1 MCSPSPNLQA
11 ILAKKWFGFDLDDTL
26 HDFRK
31 ASAQASLS
39 VFNAIHTKYGID
51 VDSLKATYQEILRL
65 STANAFTDGRT
76 STDYRRERFT
86 QLLQVHGIDGSIQNN
101 HIHYLLEI
109 YRSSLQ
115 SNLTLKKWVL
125 QLLQTLQRL
134 GKKVIVITEGPADAQ
149 EWTVE
154 ELGLSP
160 YIDIVVTTNTIG
172 KSKVD
177 GLFCVVLEK
186 FGIAAD
192 EIVYY
197 GDNEVRDIKAAQ
209 GVGILAVLY
218 DENRESLLEH
228 LEELRIDSWETL
240 QLNMAPN

>member
-1 MCSPSPNLQA
+1 MMCSPSPNLQA

-39 VFNAIHTKYGID
+39 VFNAIHNKYGID
-51 VDSLKATYQEILRL
+51 IDSLKVTYQKILRI

-86 QLLQVHGIDGSIQNN
+86 QLLQVHGVDGSIQNS
-101 HIHYLLEI
+101 HIDYLLEI

-115 SNLTLKKWVL
+115 SKLTLKKGVQ

-149 EWTVE
+149 EWTVG

-160 YIDIVVTTNTIG
+160 YIDIVVTANKIG

-177 GLFCVVLEK
+177 GLFGGVLEK

-197 GDNEVRDIKAAQ
+197 GDNEVRNTKPP
-209 GVGILAVLY
+209 
-218 DENRESLLEH
+218 REWESSLCFMMRTGKVCLSIWKNYGSIH
-228 LEELRIDSWETL
+228 VKRCSTI
-240 QLNMAPN
+240 